1 MAPAQQLLHLIL
13 LLPLAENYDS
23 STFEAVQLED
33 GSTAYIHRPVIV
45 PPGSTVL
52 EVQAEAGLEE
62 LAGEEEDDAF
72 DVETINALKPYASKV
87 RMRAFFHGLPAVL
100 RDWCT
105 TLHLAWSLSCL
116 LSFALPC
123 VSFTAVP
130 TLGREARQGFCES
143 ASPGGWLTRTWSV
156 SGSYFTT

>member
-1 MAPAQQLLHLIL
+1 MAPSQQLLHLIL

>member
-1 MAPAQQLLHLIL
+1 MTGGSRSAALLCLIL
-13 LLPLAENYDS
+13 LLPLAESYDS

-72 DVETINALKPYASKV
+72 DVETINALKQYASKV
-87 RMRAFFHGLPAVL
+87 RMQAFHGLPAAP
-100 RDWCT
+100 R
-105 TLHLAWSLSCL
+105 
-116 LSFALPC
+116 
-123 VSFTAVP
+123 
-130 TLGREARQGFCES
+130 
-143 ASPGGWLTRTWSV
+143 
-156 SGSYFTT
+156 Y

>member
-1 MAPAQQLLHLIL
+1 MAPAQQLLYLIL

>member
-1 MAPAQQLLHLIL
+1 MAPSQQLLHLIL
-13 LLPLAENYDS
+13 LFPLAENYDS

-72 DVETINALKPYASKV
+72 DVETINALKQYASKV
-87 RMRAFFHGLPAVL
+87 RMQAFFHGLPAVL